1 MKKHTLIL
9 TVIAAASLS
18 GASIYAQSPSPS
30 PSGSPILMWDCANS
44 SQNTELYGFCGK
56 KDSVAEKVAGL
67 PTEIVNRRVFV
78 QITQGSKGGEVK
90 LFVRKDNNKFT
101 VTRWE
106 RKDTFELLPKI
117 DTAVFENKGLHCVGE
132 KVITKLQQNLKK
144 PTEVQQDVNI
154 PSPEVFK
161 ESVQSTDGTDGE
173 TVRTTVWIL
182 C

>member
-1 MKKHTLIL
+1 MKKQLTL
-9 TVIAAASLS
+9 VVAAFLG
-18 GASIYAQSPSPS
+18 GASVHAQSPSPS
-30 PSGSPILMWDCANS
+30 PSGSPIIKWDCAAS

-56 KDSVAEKVAGL
+56 KDSILKKVADL
-67 PTEIVNRRVFV
+67 PAEIVERRVFV
-78 QITQGSKGGEVK
+78 QITQGSKSGEVK
-90 LFVRKDNNKFT
+90 LFVRKENNKFT

-144 PTEVQQDVNI
+144 PTEVQQDVDV
-154 PSPEVFK
+154 PSPEAAFK
-161 ESVQSTDGTDGE
+161 ESVQSTDGE
-173 TVRTTVWIL
+173 PVRTTVWIL

>member
-1 MKKHTLIL
+1 MKKHALLLTLS
-9 TVIAAASLS
+9 VAAFLG
-18 GASIYAQSPSPS
+18 GASVLAQSPSPS
-30 PSGSPILMWDCANS
+30 PSGSPIIKWDCAAS

-67 PTEIVNRRVFV
+67 PTEIVQRRVFV

-90 LFVRKDNNKFT
+90 LFERKENNKFT
-101 VTRWE
+101 VTTWKRE
-106 RKDTFELLPKI
+106 KTFELLPKI

-144 PTEVQQDVNI
+144 PTEVQQDVDV
-154 PSPEVFK
+154 PSPEAAFK
-161 ESVQSTDGTDGE
+161 ESVQTTDGE
-173 TVRTTVWIL
+173 PVRTTVWIL